1 MATVKKQ
8 YAKIIDEQTKELQV
22 GVGCDVAYY
31 LEIGME
37 YMETELAYNGRW
49 YLKGYAPQK
58 PQPDPRPK
66 TKEEVQKIR
75 EDLYRSE
82 VDPITSHI
90 QRLRDERQTEPIK
103 RQINDLLIER
113 DNKVIK
119 IRTENPY
126 PEEGK

>member
-1 MATVKKQ
+1 MSTIKKQ
-8 YAKIIDEQTKELQV
+8 YAKIINDQTKELQI
-22 GVGCDVAYY
+22 GVGCNVAYY

-37 YMETELAYNGRW
+37 YMETEFAYNGKW
-49 YLKGYAPQK
+49 YLKGYAPK
-58 PQPDPRPK
+58 EPQPKPK

-75 EDLYRSE
+75 AALYQSE
-82 VDPITSHI
+82 VDPITAHI

-103 RQINDLLIER
+103 RQINELLVER
-113 DNKVIK
+113 ENKVIQ

>member
-1 MATVKKQ
+1 MSTIKKQ
-8 YAKIIDEQTKELQV
+8 YAKIIDDQTKELQI

-37 YMETELAYNGRW
+37 YMETELAYNGKW
-49 YLKGYAPQK
+49 YLKGYAPQE
-58 PQPDPRPK
+58 PVPAPK

-75 EDLYRSE
+75 AALYQSE
-82 VDPITSHI
+82 VDPITAHI
-90 QRLRDERQTEPIK
+90 QRLRDERQTEPTI
-103 RQINDLLIER
+103 RQINELLVER
-113 DNKVIK
+113 ENKVIQ

>member
-37 YMETELAYNGRW
+37 YMETELAYDGKW
-49 YLKGYAPQK
+49 YLKGYAPQE
-58 PQPDPRPK
+58 PIPAPK

-75 EDLYRSE
+75 AALYQSE
-82 VDPITSHI
+82 VDPITAHI
-90 QRLRDERQTEPIK
+90 QRLRDQEQTPTTIME
-103 RQINDLLIER
+103 INDLINER
-113 DNKVIK
+113 N
-119 IRTENPY
+119 IRYTNIRLENPY

>member
-1 MATVKKQ
+1 MTVKKQ
-8 YAKIIDEQTKELQV
+8 YAKIIDDQTKELQI

-37 YMETELAYNGRW
+37 YMETELAYNGKW
-49 YLKGYAPQK
+49 YLKGYTPQE
-58 PQPDPRPK
+58 PVPTPK

-75 EDLYRSE
+75 AALYQSE
-82 VDPITSHI
+82 VDPITAHI
-90 QRLRDERQTEPIK
+90 QRLRDERQTEPTI
-103 RQINDLLIER
+103 RQINELLVER
-113 DNKVIK
+113 ENKVIQ

>member
-8 YAKIIDEQTKELQV
+8 YAKIINEQTKELQI

-37 YMETELAYNGRW
+37 YMETELAYNGKW
-49 YLKGYAPQK
+49 YLKGYAPQE
-58 PQPDPRPK
+58 PQPEPK
-66 TKEEVQKIR
+66 TKEQIQQIR
-75 EDLYRSE
+75 AALYQSE
-82 VDPITSHI
+82 VDPITAHI
-90 QRLRDERQTEPIK
+90 QRLRDERQTEPTI
-103 RQINDLLIER
+103 RQINELLVER
-113 DNKVIK
+113 ENKVIQ

>member
-1 MATVKKQ
+1 MTVKKQ
-8 YAKIIDEQTKELQV
+8 YAKIIDDQTKELQI

-37 YMETELAYNGRW
+37 YMETELAYNGKW
-49 YLKGYAPQK
+49 YLKGYTPQE
-58 PQPDPRPK
+58 PVPALK

-75 EDLYRSE
+75 AALYQSE
-82 VDPITSHI
+82 VDPITAHI
-90 QRLRDERQTEPIK
+90 QRLRDERQTEPTI
-103 RQINDLLIER
+103 RQINELLVER
-113 DNKVIK
+113 ENKVIQ

>member
-1 MATVKKQ
+1 MSTIKKQ
-8 YAKIIDEQTKELQV
+8 YAKIIDDQTKELQI

-37 YMETELAYNGRW
+37 YMETELAYNGKW
-49 YLKGYAPQK
+49 YLKGYAPK
-58 PQPDPRPK
+58 EPQPEPK

-75 EDLYRSE
+75 AALYQSE
-82 VDPITSHI
+82 VDPITAHI
-90 QRLRDERQTEPIK
+90 QRLRDERQTEPTI
-103 RQINDLLIER
+103 RQINELLVER
-113 DNKVIK
+113 ENKVIQ

>member
-1 MATVKKQ
+1 MSTIKKQ
-8 YAKIIDEQTKELQV
+8 YAKIIDDQTKELQI

-37 YMETELAYNGRW
+37 YMETELAHNGKW
-49 YLKGYAPQK
+49 YLKGYAPK
-58 PQPDPRPK
+58 EPQPEPK

-75 EDLYRSE
+75 AALYQSE
-82 VDPITSHI
+82 VDPITAHI
-90 QRLRDERQTEPIK
+90 QRLRDERQTEPTI
-103 RQINDLLIER
+103 RQINELLVER
-113 DNKVIK
+113 ENKVIQ

>member
-1 MATVKKQ
+1 MSIIKKQ
-8 YAKIIDEQTKELQV
+8 YAKIINDQTKELQI
-22 GVGCDVAYY
+22 GIGCDVAYY

-37 YMETELAYNGRW
+37 YMETELAYDGKW
-49 YLKGYAPQK
+49 YLKGYAPIE
-58 PQPDPRPK
+58 PTPTPK

>member
-1 MATVKKQ
+1 MSAIKKQ
-8 YAKIIDEQTKELQV
+8 YAKIIDDQTKELQI

-37 YMETELAYNGRW
+37 YMETELAYNGKW
-49 YLKGYAPQK
+49 YLKGYAPK
-58 PQPDPRPK
+58 EPQPEPK

-75 EDLYRSE
+75 AALYQSE
-82 VDPITSHI
+82 VDPITAHI
-90 QRLRDERQTEPIK
+90 QRLRDERQTEPTI
-103 RQINDLLIER
+103 RQINELLVER
-113 DNKVIK
+113 ENKVIQ

>member
-1 MATVKKQ
+1 MTVKKQ
-8 YAKIIDEQTKELQV
+8 YAKIIDERTKELQV

-37 YMETELAYNGRW
+37 YMETELAYNGKW
-49 YLKGYAPQK
+49 YLKGYAPIE
-58 PQPDPRPK
+58 PTPTPK

-75 EDLYRSE
+75 AALYQSE
-82 VDPITSHI
+82 VDPITAHI
-90 QRLRDERQTEPIK
+90 QRLRDERQTEPTI
-103 RQINDLLIER
+103 RQINELLVER
-113 DNKVIK
+113 ENKVIQ

>member
-1 MATVKKQ
+1 MPTVKKQ
-8 YAKIIDEQTKELQV
+8 YAKIIDDQTKELQI

-37 YMETELAYNGRW
+37 YMETELAYNGKW
-49 YLKGYAPQK
+49 YLKGYTPQK
-58 PQPDPRPK
+58 PTPAPK

-75 EDLYRSE
+75 AALYQSE
-82 VDPITSHI
+82 VDPITAHI
-90 QRLRDERQTEPIK
+90 QRLRDERQTEPTI
-103 RQINDLLIER
+103 RQINELLIER
-113 DNKVIK
+113 ENKVIQ